1 MTVSPRD
8 IQPPHYYFRGQSY
21 GILLNQPNYIE
32 NYDID
37 YQLINI
43 YQEVENRNKSKK
55 TMKIF
60 GK

>member
-21 GILLNQPNYIE
+21 GILFNQPNNTT
-32 NYDID
+32 NYNID

>member
-8 IQPPHYYFRGQSY
+8 IQPPHYYFRGQRY

-32 NYDID
+32 NYNID

-55 TMKIF
+55 MMKIF